1 MISEITGVI
10 PLPPAN
16 RTMGRSGRRMTKR
29 PLGGAASMTS
39 PGRGT
44 SLNQL
49 EPGPPRTRLTVTCIS
64 SSQAGAL
71 DSE

>member
-1 MISEITGVI
+1 M

-16 RTMGRSGRRMTKR
+16 RTGGRSRLRRTKR
-29 PLGGAASMTS
+29 PLGGATSMAS
-39 PGRGT
+39 PGFGT

-49 EPGPPRTRLTVTCIS
+49 DPIPSLTRLTVTFS
-64 SSQAGAL
+64 SASLAGAL

>member
-1 MISEITGVI
+1 M

-16 RTMGRSGRRMTKR
+16 RTGCRSRLRRTKR
-29 PLGGAASMTS
+29 PLGGATSIAS
-39 PGRGT
+39 PGFGT

-49 EPGPPRTRLTVTCIS
+49 EPNPSVTRLTVTFS
-64 SSQAGAL
+64 SASLDGAL